1 MSNLMTND
9 QCQEQ
14 AQSIL
19 DNNDHESMQTV
30 AQAIVERWSKE
41 ELVAYAVVA
50 RMEEYLDGDLS
61 AIENTLMRDLWELD
75 GGAR

>member
-1 MSNLMTND
+1 MNNLMTND

-30 AQAIVERWSKE
+30 AKRIVETWSKE
-41 ELVAYAVVA
+41 ELAAYAVAA
-50 RMEEYLDGDLS
+50 RMDEYRDGDLS
-61 AIENTLMRDLWELD
+61 AIENTLMSDLWELE
-75 GGAR
+75 GGA